1 MPRVQAIRILMKQK
15 YRIQQPVTTR
25 TSQRAGWKSDA
36 DLFRLMR
43 RELYTP
49 VVGDILD
56 DLGYTHQFL
65 PPPIQPMREEM
76 KLAGRAMPVLMI
88 DVYGRQEKPF
98 GLLTETLDQLAPGEI
113 YLASGGDMRCAYW
126 GEILTA
132 AAKMRGAVGAVING
146 FHRDTPKVLE
156 QNWPVFSRG
165 RFAQD
170 SAVRT
175 QVVDFRCP
183 IEIGQVTVQPGDLVF
198 GDLDGVVVVPRKVEA
213 EVIERALAKARG
225 EKLVRKEIEAG
236 LSSTAAFK
244 KYGIL

>member
-1 MPRVQAIRILMKQK
+1 MEWKNDNELFALIL
-15 YRIQQPVTTR
+15 
-25 TSQRAGWKSDA
+25 
-36 DLFRLMR
+36 

-56 DLGYTHQFL
+56 ELGFTHQFL
-65 PPPIQPMREEM
+65 PQPIQPAREEM

-88 DVYGRQEKPF
+88 DVFGKQKHPF
-98 GLLTETLDQLAPGEI
+98 GKLTEALDQLQPGEI
-113 YLASGGDMRCAYW
+113 YLAGGGDMRCAYW

-132 AAKMRGAVGAVING
+132 AAKKRGAVGAVING

-156 QNWPVFSRG
+156 QDWPVFSRG

-170 SAVRT
+170 SGVRT
-175 QVVDFRCP
+175 QVADYRCP
-183 IEIGQVTVQPGDLVF
+183 IEVGQVSVQAGDLVF
-198 GDLDGVVVVPRKVEA
+198 GDLDGVVIVPKAVEA

-225 EKLVRKEIEAG
+225 EKLVRKEIENG
-236 LSSTAAFK
+236 MSSTAAFK

>member
-1 MPRVQAIRILMKQK
+1 M
-15 YRIQQPVTTR
+15 TE
-25 TSQRAGWKSDA
+25 WKSDSE
-36 DLFRLMR
+36 LFALCT

-56 DLGYTHQFL
+56 DLGFTRQFL
-65 PPPIQPMREEM
+65 PQSIQPLREEM
-76 KLAGRAMPVLMI
+76 KLAGRAMPVVMI
-88 DVYGRQEKPF
+88 DIYGKQKKPF
-98 GLLTETLDQLAPGEI
+98 GLLTEALDQLQPGEI
-113 YLASGGDMRCAYW
+113 YLAAGGERRCAYW

-132 AAKMRGAVGAVING
+132 TAKKRGAAGAVING

-170 SAVRT
+170 SGVRT

-183 IEIGQVTVQPGDLVF
+183 IEIGQVSVQPDDLVF
-198 GDLDGVVVVPRKVEA
+198 GDLDGVVIVPKKVEA

-225 EKLVRKEIEAG
+225 EKLVRTEIEAG
-236 LSSTAAFK
+236 MSSTAAFK

>member
-1 MPRVQAIRILMKQK
+1 MTKIAKKSPAISWRN
-15 YRIQQPVTTR
+15 
-25 TSQRAGWKSDA
+25 DA
-36 DLFRLMR
+36 EMFELIRN
-43 RELYTP
+43 ELYTP

-56 DLGYTHQFL
+56 DLGFTHQFL
-65 PPPIQPMREEM
+65 PQPVQPMRGDM
-76 KLAGRAMPVLMI
+76 KLAGRAMPVVMI
-88 DVYGRQEKPF
+88 DVYGKQKKPF
-98 GLLTETLDQLAPGEI
+98 GLLTEALDQLEPGEI
-113 YLASGGDMRCAYW
+113 YLAGGGDMRCAYW

-132 AAKMRGAVGAVING
+132 TAKKRGAVGAVING

-156 QNWPVFSRG
+156 QSWPVFSRG

-175 QVVDFRCP
+175 QVVDYRCP
-183 IEIGQVTVQPGDLVF
+183 IEIGQVTVQPGELIF

-213 EVIERALAKARG
+213 EVIARALTKARG

-236 LSSTAAFK
+236 MSSTAAFK

>member
-1 MPRVQAIRILMKQK
+1 M
-15 YRIQQPVTTR
+15 TTE
-25 TSQRAGWKSDA
+25 WKSDSE
-36 DLFRLMR
+36 LFSVCL

-56 DLGYTHQFL
+56 ELGFTHQFL
-65 PPPIQPMREEM
+65 PQPIQPAREEM
-76 KLAGRAMPVLMI
+76 KLAGRAMPVVMI
-88 DVYGRQEKPF
+88 DVFGRQKNPF
-98 GLLTETLDQLAPGEI
+98 GLLTQALDQLQAGEV
-113 YLASGGDMRCAYW
+113 YLAGGGDMRCAYW

-132 AAKMRGAVGAVING
+132 TARMRGAAGAVING
-146 FHRDTPKVLE
+146 FHRDTPRMLE

-170 SAVRT
+170 SSVRT

-183 IEIGQVTVQPGDLVF
+183 MEIGQVTVQPGDLVF
-198 GDLDGVVVVPRKVEA
+198 GDLDGVVLVPKCVES
-213 EVIERALAKARG
+213 EVIGRALAKARG

>member
-1 MPRVQAIRILMKQK
+1 MPE
-15 YRIQQPVTTR
+15 
-25 TSQRAGWKSDA
+25 WNSDS
-36 DLFRLMR
+36 DLFALCT

-56 DLGYTHQFL
+56 DLGFTHQFL
-65 PPPIQPMREEM
+65 PQAIQPLREEM

-88 DVYGRQEKPF
+88 DVFGKQKKPF
-98 GLLTETLDQLAPGEI
+98 GLLTEALDQLQPGEI
-113 YLASGGDMRCAYW
+113 YLATGGEMRCAYW

-132 AAKMRGAVGAVING
+132 TAKKRGAVGAVING

-170 SAVRT
+170 SGVRT
-175 QVVDFRCP
+175 QVVEYRCP
-183 IEIGQVTVQPGDLVF
+183 IEVGQVHVQPGDLVF
-198 GDLDGVVVVPRKVEA
+198 GDLDGVVVVPHKVEA
-213 EVIERALAKARG
+213 EVIQKALAKARG
-225 EKLVRKEIEAG
+225 EKFVRKEIEAG
-236 LSSTAAFK
+236 MSSTAAFK

>member
-1 MPRVQAIRILMKQK
+1 MAE
-15 YRIQQPVTTR
+15 
-25 TSQRAGWKSDA
+25 WKSDA
-36 DLFRLMR
+36 ELFALFA

-56 DLGYTHQFL
+56 DLGLTHQFL
-65 PPPIQPMREEM
+65 PQPIQPMREEM
-76 KLAGRAMPVLMI
+76 KLAGRAMPVVMI
-88 DVYGRQEKPF
+88 DVFGKQKKPF
-98 GLLTETLDQLAPGEI
+98 GLLTEALDQLQPGEI
-113 YLASGGDMRCAYW
+113 YLATGGDMRCAYW

-132 AAKMRGAVGAVING
+132 TAKKRGAVGAVING

-175 QVVDFRCP
+175 QVVDFRCQ
-183 IEIGQVTVQPGDLVF
+183 IEIGQVMIQPGELIF
-198 GDLDGVVVVPRKVEA
+198 ADLDGVVVIPKKVEA
-213 EVIERALAKARG
+213 EVIEKALTKARG

-236 LSSTAAFK
+236 MSSTAAFK

>member
-1 MPRVQAIRILMKQK
+1 MA
-15 YRIQQPVTTR
+15 TE
-25 TSQRAGWKSDA
+25 WKSDTE
-36 DLFRLMR
+36 LMALCIT
-43 RELYTP
+43 ELYTP

-56 DLGYTHQFL
+56 ELGCTHQFL
-65 PPPIQPMREEM
+65 PQPIQPLREDM

-88 DVYGRQEKPF
+88 DVFGKQKKPF
-98 GLLTETLDQLAPGEI
+98 GRLTEALDQLNPGEI

-132 AAKMRGAVGAVING
+132 TAKKRGAVGAVING
-146 FHRDTPKVLE
+146 FHRDTPRVLE
-156 QNWPVFSRG
+156 QDWPVFSRG

-175 QVVDFRCP
+175 QVIDYRCP
-183 IEIGQVTVQPGDLVF
+183 IEVGQATVQPGDLVF
-198 GDLDGVVVVPRKVEA
+198 GDLDGVVIVPKNVEA
-213 EVIERALAKARG
+213 QVIERALAKARG

-236 LSSTAAFK
+236 MSSTDAFK

>member
-1 MPRVQAIRILMKQK
+1 MP
-15 YRIQQPVTTR
+15 TE
-25 TSQRAGWKSDA
+25 WKSDSE
-36 DLFRLMR
+36 LFAVVG

-56 DLGYTHQFL
+56 ELGFAHQFL
-65 PPPIQPMREEM
+65 PQPIQPVREEM
-76 KLAGRAMPVLMI
+76 KLAGRAMPVVMI
-88 DVYGRQEKPF
+88 DVFGKQKRPF
-98 GLLTETLDQLAPGEI
+98 GLLTEALDQLQPGEI

-132 AAKMRGAVGAVING
+132 TAKKRGAVGAVING

-175 QVVDFRCP
+175 QVVDFRCQ
-183 IEIGQVTVQPGDLVF
+183 IEVGQVTVHPGELVF
-198 GDLDGVVVVPRKVEA
+198 GDLDGVVIVPKAVEA
-213 EVIERALAKARG
+213 EVIERALVKARG

-236 LSSTAAFK
+236 MSSTAAFK
-244 KYGIL
+244 KYAIL